1 LGIAGQTNNF
11 IKGFR
16 MKKLIFALIA
26 AATAVGSA
34 QAAGPYVGV
43 GIASADHSYNLS
55 GTTNGD
61 TDGYKASGKI
71 FGGYDIDQTW
81 GVEAGYTDFR
91 KSTFNYTDSTSNTA
105 GRAESDGH
113 SFYIAGKATAPINE
127 QVSVF
132 GKLGAAQNKST
143 LSSATT
149 PAFNRSDSKTE
160 VYAGVGVQYN
170 LNQKVALTA
179 EYERYGKSKDF
190 GAKADVLTVAAK
202 YAF

>member
-1 LGIAGQTNNF
+1 
-11 IKGFR
+11 

-43 GIASADHSYNLS
+43 GVASVDHSYNLS
-55 GTTNGD
+55 GTSNGSS
-61 TDGYKASGKI
+61 DGWKASGKV
-71 FGGYDIDQTW
+71 FAGYDFDQTW
-81 GVEAGYTDFR
+81 GVEGGYTDFR
-91 KSTFNYTDSTSNTA
+91 KSTFNYTDTA
-105 GRAESDGH
+105 TGTRGSAQSDGH
-113 SFYIAGKATAPINE
+113 SFYLAGKATAPINE
-127 QVSVF
+127 QVSVY
-132 GKLGAAQNKST
+132 GKLGAARNKSS
-143 LSSATT
+143 LSSAT

-170 LNQKVALTA
+170 VNQNVALTA

-190 GAKADVLTVAAK
+190 GAKPDVLTVAAK

>member
-1 LGIAGQTNNF
+1 
-11 IKGFR
+11 

-43 GIASADHSYNLS
+43 GIASADHSYKLS
-55 GTTNGD
+55 GTTNGS

-71 FGGYDIDQTW
+71 FGGYDIDPTW
-81 GVEAGYTDFR
+81 GVEAGYTDFK
-91 KSTFNYTDSTSNTA
+91 KSTYNYTSTTTNTA
-105 GRAESDGH
+105 GRAESDGN
-113 SFYIAGKATAPINE
+113 SFYVAGKATAPINE
-127 QVSVF
+127 QFSAF
-132 GKLGAAQNKST
+132 GKLGVARNKST
-143 LSSATT
+143 LSSAT
-149 PAFNRSDSKTE
+149 PAFNTSHSKTE
-160 VYAGVGVQYN
+160 VYAGVGLQYN

-190 GAKADVLTVAAK
+190 GAKADVLTVGAK

>member
-1 LGIAGQTNNF
+1 
-11 IKGFR
+11 

-43 GIASADHSYNLS
+43 GVASVDHSYNLS
-55 GTTNGD
+55 GTTNGS
-61 TDGYKASGKI
+61 TDGWKASGKV
-71 FGGYDIDQTW
+71 FAGYDIDQTW
-81 GVEAGYTDFR
+81 GVEAGYTDFK
-91 KSTFNYTDSTSNTA
+91 KSTFNYTDTTTNTA
-105 GRAESDGH
+105 GRAESDGN
-113 SFYIAGKATAPINE
+113 SFYVAGKATAPINE
-127 QVSVF
+127 QVAVY
-132 GKLGAAQNKST
+132 GKLGAARNKST
-143 LSSATT
+143 LSSAT

-170 LNQKVALTA
+170 VNQNVALTA

>member
-1 LGIAGQTNNF
+1 
-11 IKGFR
+11 
-16 MKKLIFALIA
+16 MKNLIFAFIA
-26 AATAVGSA
+26 ATAAVGSA
-34 QAAGPYVGV
+34 QAAGPYMGV
-43 GIASADHSYNLS
+43 GIASADHSYSLS
-55 GTTNGD
+55 GTSNGS

-71 FGGYDIDQTW
+71 FGGYDIDPMW

-91 KSTFNYTDSTSNTA
+91 KSTYDYTNTATNTA
-105 GRAESDGH
+105 GRAQSDGH
-113 SFYIAGKATAPINE
+113 AFYVAGKATAPINE
-127 QVSVF
+127 QFSAF
-132 GKLGAAQNKST
+132 GKLGVARNKAT

-149 PAFNRSDSKTE
+149 PAFNTSDSKTE
-160 VYAGVGVQYN
+160 VYAGVGLQYK

>member
-1 LGIAGQTNNF
+1 
-11 IKGFR
+11 
-16 MKKLIFALIA
+16 MKKLIFAMIA
-26 AATAVGSA
+26 AAAAMGTA

-43 GIASADHSYNLS
+43 GVATVDHQFNLS
-55 GTTNGD
+55 GATGVSS
-61 TDGYKASGKI
+61 DGYKASGKI

-91 KSTFNYTDSTSNTA
+91 KSNADYTLNGTA
-105 GRAESDGH
+105 GRAESDGS
-113 SFYIAGKATAPINE
+113 SFYVAGKASAPINE
-127 QVSVF
+127 QFSVF
-132 GKLGAAQNKST
+132 GKLGAASNKST
-143 LSSATT
+143 LSSSTT
-149 PAFNRSDSKTE
+149 PAFNTSDRKTE

-190 GAKADVLTVAAK
+190 GAKADVFTVGAK

>member
-1 LGIAGQTNNF
+1 VGQTINF

-16 MKKLIFALIA
+16 MKKIIFALIA

-43 GIASADHSYNLS
+43 GIASADHSYNLP
-55 GTTNGD
+55 GATNGSA
-61 TDGYKASGKI
+61 DGYKASGKI

-81 GVEAGYTDFR
+81 GVEAGYTDVR
-91 KSTFNYTDSTSNTA
+91 KSNYNYTMNSVP
-105 GRAESDGH
+105 GHAESDGH
-113 SFYIAGKATAPINE
+113 SFYVAGKATAPINE
-127 QVSVF
+127 QFSVF
-132 GKLGAAQNKST
+132 GKLGAANNKST

-149 PAFNRSDSKTE
+149 PEFNRSQSKTE
-160 VYAGVGVQYN
+160 LYAGVGVQYN

-190 GAKADVLTVAAK
+190 GAKADAFTVAAK